1 MFSNFFFILEIG
13 PVTITTD
20 PNKFQFELRE
30 LYVQV
35 SNLFVLYAVRA
46 MALLPPSNISSHVG
60 ASATSLHQD
69 KGCLSLPLYLHKLSS
84 SCSLVILIY
93 DYN

>member
-1 MFSNFFFILEIG
+1 M
-13 PVTITTD
+13 TITTD